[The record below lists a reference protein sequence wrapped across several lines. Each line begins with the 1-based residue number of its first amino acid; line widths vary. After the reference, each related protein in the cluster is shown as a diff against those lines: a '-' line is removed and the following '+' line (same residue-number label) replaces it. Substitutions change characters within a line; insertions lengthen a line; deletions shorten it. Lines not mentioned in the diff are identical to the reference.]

1 MGTWNWQQM
10 DWPGF
15 RFDRER
21 LVALEEAFL
30 RRAGD
35 FSGSFRH
42 LEADARELL
51 GVEMLSEEA
60 VRTSEIEGEILNRE
74 SVQSSIGRQ
83 FGLATDARRIPLAEQ
98 GISELMVELH
108 RDFAVPLDEGR
119 LCRWHG
125 LLMNGRRD
133 LEAVGRFRAG
143 GDPMQVVSGPIH
155 EPIVHFEAPP
165 SAAVPGEMRRF
176 LEWYARTGP
185 GGPDRLPIL
194 TRAGICHL
202 YFVSIHPFEDGNGR
216 LARALSE
223 KCLAEGLGHA
233 VLLALSATIHR
244 GRKEYYRM
252 LEISNKRN
260 EITDWLVYFAQTI
273 LAAQADA
280 QRWVEFLI
288 EKTRL
293 FDRLRGRWNARQEKV
308 LVRMT
313 REGPNGFRGG
323 LSAENYLRITG
334 TSRATATRD
343 LQDLV
348 EIGALMRS
356 GVLKGTRYRLPFQ
369 VAKAA
374 GGV

>member
-1 MGTWNWQQM
+1 
-10 DWPGF
+10 
-15 RFDRER
+15 
-21 LVALEEAFL
+21 
-30 RRAGD
+30 
-35 FSGSFRH
+35 
-42 LEADARELL
+42 
-51 GVEMLSEEA
+51 
-60 VRTSEIEGEILNRE
+60 
-74 SVQSSIGRQ
+74 
-83 FGLATDARRIPLAEQ
+83 
-98 GISELMVELH
+98 
-108 RDFAVPLDEGR
+108 
-119 LCRWHG
+119 
-125 LLMNGRRD
+125 
-133 LEAVGRFRAG
+133 
-143 GDPMQVVSGPIH
+143 
-155 EPIVHFEAPP
+155 
-165 SAAVPGEMRRF
+165 MRRF